1 MKEAAADIYVIMGVS
16 ACGKTTL
23 GRALAAERGVPFFDG
38 DDFHLPSSIAKM
50 SAGEPLSDADRRG
63 WLRRLNEVAREHRQT
78 GAVIAC
84 SALKERYREW
94 LSEGLEDVIVWVVL
108 TGSFEEISE
117 RIENRKGHF
126 MPPALLRSQF
136 DTLELPAYGIHLPV
150 RLTVAQMLKQIRA
163 ATGKKGPGPG
173 TPS

>member
-1 MKEAAADIYVIMGVS
+1 MIMGVS
-16 ACGKTTL
+16 ACGKSTL
-23 GRALAAERGVPFFDG
+23 GHALAGELGVPFFDG

-50 SAGEPLSDADRRG
+50 SAGQPLNDADRRG
-63 WLRRLNEVAREHRQT
+63 WLGRLNEVARKHLKT

-94 LSEGLEDVIVWVVL
+94 LSEGLEEAIVWVVL

-117 RIENRKGHF
+117 RIEKRKGHF

-136 DTLELPAYGIHLPV
+136 ETLELPAYGIHLPV
-150 RLTVAQMLKQIRA
+150 SLTVAEMLDRIRA
-163 ATGKKGPGPG
+163 AKGRHGSADG
-173 TPS
+173 TQP

>member
-1 MKEAAADIYVIMGVS
+1 MKQALPDIYVIMGVS

-23 GRALAAERGVPFFDG
+23 GRALAGELAVPFFDG
-38 DDFHLPSSIAKM
+38 DDFHLPESIAKM
-50 SAGEPLSDADRRG
+50 AAGQPLNDADRRG
-63 WLRRLNEVAREHRQT
+63 WLGRLNEVARAHRQT

-94 LSEGLEDVIVWVVL
+94 LSEGLEDAMVWVVL

-136 DTLELPAYGIHLPV
+136 ETLELPAYGIHLPV
-150 RLTVAQMLKQIRA
+150 SLTVADMLDRIRT
-163 ATGKKGPGPG
+163 ATGRKGSASGRR
-173 TPS
+173 S

>member
-1 MKEAAADIYVIMGVS
+1 MKEAPPDIFVIMGVS

-23 GRALAAERGVPFFDG
+23 GMALAGELGIPFFDG
-38 DDFHLPSSIAKM
+38 DDFHPPASIAKM
-50 SAGEPLSDADRRG
+50 SAGQPLNDADRKG
-63 WLRRLNEVAREHRQT
+63 WLRRLNEVAREHQAK

-94 LSEGLEDVIVWVVL
+94 LSEGLEDRITWVVM

-117 RIENRKGHF
+117 RIANRKGHF

-136 DTLELPAYGIHLPV
+136 ETLEVPVYGIHLPV
-150 RLTVAQMLKQIRA
+150 SLTVPEMLDRIRA
-163 ATGKKGPGPG
+163 ASGRKGSRPGNL
-173 TPS
+173 S